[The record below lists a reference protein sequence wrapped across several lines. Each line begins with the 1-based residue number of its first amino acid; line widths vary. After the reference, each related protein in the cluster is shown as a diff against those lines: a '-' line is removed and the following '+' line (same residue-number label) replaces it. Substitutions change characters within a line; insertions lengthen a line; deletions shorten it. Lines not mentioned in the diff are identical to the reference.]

1 MLFIVQFQD
10 VYSEKPELLPLRAEV
25 MPAHINFLEANADKV
40 IASGALRDAPDSQ
53 PLGGVWIIA
62 ASDRS
67 SVEALYQED
76 PFWKAGLRKSV
87 TVRHWSKAAW
97 SPAFTE
103 AMSAI
108 GES

>member
-10 VYSEKPELLPLRAEV
+10 IYAEKPEMLPCRAEV
-25 MPAHINFLEANADKV
+25 MPAHIESLEANADRI

-53 PLGGVWIIA
+53 PLRGIWIITA
-62 ASDRS
+62 PDLSAVKS
-67 SVEALYQED
+67 LYQEG

-87 TVRHWSKAAW
+87 TVSHWSKAAW
-97 SPAFTE
+97 SPAFSE